1 MASGVYISGSRVKVM
16 KEVLEFPS
24 GGTISPAS
32 ATGATTQKIT
42 LTPQNISNKY
52 VLLVSAPENA
62 LQTRLNIINGVEQ
75 NYGIDFEVT
84 ADNDGKTLSWASLG
98 LDGVLQAGDT
108 LIITYK

>member
-1 MASGVYISGSRVKVM
+1 MASGVFIKGDRVRVM
-16 KEVLEFPS
+16 REVLEFPS
-24 GGTISPAS
+24 GNTISPAS
-32 ATGATTQKIT
+32 ATGATTQKFT

-52 VLLVSAPENA
+52 VLLASAPENA
-62 LQTRLNIINGVEQ
+62 TQTRLNIINGVEQ
-75 NYGIDFEVT
+75 NYGVDFEVT